1 MDYLLDYWIF
11 RCGQETLKSMARE
24 KREKT
29 NVLRINRAINGLKA
43 LKL

>member
-1 MDYLLDYWIF
+1 
-11 RCGQETLKSMARE
+11 MARE